1 MRAHTTVDP
10 AEAPAVSSPAE
21 PTRLRTALT
30 GVIRWSSAQLDRD
43 SRPRLTRIQLG
54 VISATI
60 LLSAVGVRLLCWQ
73 DNYAEIAQNG
83 SWNSAIARHYES
95 EARRML
101 NEGGILLPN
110 SPVDAGDAR
119 PILHPPGYSAFMAGV
134 FALSGDSISSM
145 RLAQIVADGL
155 SAVLVLLI
163 AAELFQSGIAIISAL
178 LVALSP
184 HFAFYSLWISP
195 DTLCVLPVLVGVY
208 LLIKA
213 SKRPRLITIIA
224 AGAMVGVSCWLRA
237 NALLLAPFLAAV
249 VLMMFE
255 KGKRLRYALALVGAT
270 LLVISPIT
278 IRNWILFHHL
288 IPISIA
294 GGENLVVGIADFD
307 KEGRFGMPASDRDAA
322 IKDAQ
327 WHNRPDYA
335 INPWDPD
342 GVERD
347 QARYARGLQVIRAN
361 PGWFLSVM
369 FKRALF
375 MLRYNDAGRSDW
387 PFNTSRVPIVSAEPS
402 FLHSQVTT
410 REMQPSWSSA
420 GRALLADDSVVSKE
434 ATLTLES
441 DGQTL
446 RVAGDGSEF
455 GDQFASAVITVRPK
469 TDYVIR
475 LRARLERGQVA
486 AKVTSSD
493 RRIALASAILNNEAT
508 KSNKK
513 KRNVV
518 PVEPGAENRMSEIEM
533 AFATGD
539 RNEVRLVISNNG
551 PAPSPPVARLGQVE
565 LFDLGATPYQWT
577 RLPRALV
584 RDLQKSIFKTGVL
597 LPLVV
602 GGVLLLA
609 LGRRGRALAVLLAVP
624 IYYLLVQSALSTEYR
639 YILAI
644 HYFLFVVA
652 GVTIGC
658 LGSALRQA
666 SRAVVRVN
674 RKIEPNSPS
683 MREGAA

>member
-1 MRAHTTVDP
+1 MCALTY
-10 AEAPAVSSPAE
+10 EASRSLPE
-21 PTRLRTALT
+21 PTTPSAATSSASTWLTERLRRNSVSRVRLSAICAAVFLTAL
-30 GVIRWSSAQLDRD
+30 
-43 SRPRLTRIQLG
+43 
-54 VISATI
+54 
-60 LLSAVGVRLLCWQ
+60 GVRLLCWQ
-73 DNYAEIAQNG
+73 DSYAEIGQKG

-101 NEGGILLPN
+101 NEGGILFLN
-110 SPVDAGDAR
+110 SPVDPGDAR

-163 AAELFQSGIAIISAL
+163 AAQLFPSVVAIISAL

-195 DTLCVLPVLVGVY
+195 DTLCVLPVLVAIY
-208 LLIKA
+208 LIIKA

-237 NALLLAPFLAAV
+237 NALLLAPFLAAI
-249 VLMMFE
+249 VLLMFD
-255 KGKRLRYALALVGAT
+255 KDKRRRYALALVGAT
-270 LLVISPIT
+270 VLVISPIT
-278 IRNWILFHHL
+278 IRNWILFHHF

-307 KEGRFGMPASDRDAA
+307 KEGRFGMPTSDTDVGV
-322 IKDAQ
+322 KDAE

-335 INPWDPD
+335 NSAWLPD

-402 FLHSQVTT
+402 VLHSPVTT

-420 GRALLADDSVVSKE
+420 GRALLADDSVLSKE

-441 DGQTL
+441 DEQTL

-475 LRARLERGQVA
+475 LRAGLERGKGA

-493 RRIALASAILNNEAT
+493 RRIAVASAILNNEST

-513 KRNVV
+513 KGDVV
-518 PVEPGAENRMSEIEM
+518 PVEPGAETETRMSEFEM

-539 RNEVRLVISNNG
+539 RSEVRLVISNNG
-551 PAPSPPVARLGQVE
+551 PASSPPVARLGLVE

-584 RDLQKSIFKTGVL
+584 RSLQKNIFKTGVL

-609 LGRRGRALAVLLAVP
+609 LARRRRALAVLLAVP

-652 GVTIGC
+652 GVTLGC
-658 LGSALRQA
+658 LGLALGQA
-666 SRAVVRVN
+666 SRAVLRAK
-674 RKIEPNSPS
+674 RKIEPNSPA
-683 MREGAA
+683 MREGAG